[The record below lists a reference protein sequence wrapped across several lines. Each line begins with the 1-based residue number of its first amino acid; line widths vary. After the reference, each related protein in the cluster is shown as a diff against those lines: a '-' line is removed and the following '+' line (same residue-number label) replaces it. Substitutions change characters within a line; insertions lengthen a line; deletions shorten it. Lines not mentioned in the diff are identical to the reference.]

1 MKYDEITTIMMGY
14 DGSFLSPLV
23 KGEGHMSYHV
33 IEACFLMRRAS
44 WKPEDF
50 DNLLR
55 ILHLNGWTP
64 WTMHARSKAI
74 CTMQKDRQGMSRLSE
89 RKKERERYQETE
101 KYNEA
106 EGHRKVETRL
116 VCFASGYDAS
126 ELFAKASY

>member
-1 MKYDEITTIMMGY
+1 M
-14 DGSFLSPLV
+14 L
-23 KGEGHMSYHV
+23 
-33 IEACFLMRRAS
+33 RAS

-89 RKKERERYQETE
+89 RKRERERYQETE
-101 KYNEA
+101 KYNQA
-106 EGHRKVETRL
+106 EGHRKVETRP